1 MAGLFCFFG
10 FEPHHS
16 VFHDVSA
23 QLGYGQKGFVLIW
36 AHMPSTSQTHVVP

>member
-10 FEPHHS
+10 FESHHS

-23 QLGYGQKGFVLIW
+23 QLDYGQKGFCANLGSYAID
-36 AHMPSTSQTHVVP
+36 

>member
-10 FEPHHS
+10 FESHHS

-23 QLGYGQKGFVLIW
+23 QLVCSQKGFRANLGSYAID
-36 AHMPSTSQTHVVP
+36 